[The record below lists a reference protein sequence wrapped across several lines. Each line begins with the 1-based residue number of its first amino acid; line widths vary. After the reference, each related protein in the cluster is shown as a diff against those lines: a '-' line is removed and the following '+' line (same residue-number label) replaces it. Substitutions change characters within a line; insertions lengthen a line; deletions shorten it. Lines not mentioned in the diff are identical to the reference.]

1 MKLLLEQI
9 GYRVQH
15 NSGTSGAFTAK
26 QQLCTALN
34 LFESGSQYHTI
45 SDMHGVN
52 KATECLAIK
61 MRLM

>member
-15 NSGTSGAFTAK
+15 NSGTSGALTAK
-26 QQLCTALN
+26 QLCTALN
-34 LFESGSQYHTI
+34 LFESGSQYLTI

-61 MRLM
+61 MRLMW